1 MTRRTGMIEILE
13 SPKYL
18 VAMKISGKLTAE
30 DIEKAWTAT
39 RDASKENE
47 RVSFFAEI
55 TESLGFTAEGLVK
68 DLTEGIKQLGSLSKY
83 YRAAVVTDKGW
94 LGALARVEGLVFSS
108 IDVRVF
114 DPTDRD
120 KAFAWAAEKPEALP
134 KPEPPKPSIHFLQ
147 TTNPNVFAY
156 EINGRVRSKDVKAVV
171 NEFKPYLEREGKV
184 NVLARLSDFNGFD
197 LFAMMEDDLV
207 KLKFKSLSKVDRYAV
222 IGPKPWM
229 RNLLELFYPWTSV
242 NLRVFDK
249 DEEAEAWDWVGA
261 QQALLA
267 GK

>member
-1 MTRRTGMIEILE
+1 MIEILE
-13 SPKYL
+13 SPKHL
-18 VAMKISGKLTAE
+18 IAMKISGKITAE
-30 DIEKAWTAT
+30 DIEKAYSAT
-39 RDASKENE
+39 RDALKDNE

-55 TESLGFTAEGLVK
+55 TENLGFTAEGLVK
-68 DLTEGIKQLGSLSKY
+68 DLTEGIKNFGKLTKY

-114 DPTDRD
+114 EPADRE
-120 KAFAWAAEKPEALP
+120 KAFAWASEQPAPLP
-134 KPEPPKPSIHFLQ
+134 KPEEPGTSIRFLQ

-156 EINGRVRSKDVKAVV
+156 EINGRVRAKDVKAVV
-171 NEFKPYLEREGKV
+171 NEFKPYLEKEGKV
-184 NVLARLSDFNGFD
+184 NVLAKLSDFNGFD
-197 LFAMMEDDLV
+197 LFAMIEEDLV
-207 KLKFKSLSKVDRYAV
+207 KLKFKSLSKVDKYAV

-229 RNLLELFYPWTSV
+229 RNLLELFYPLTSV
-242 NLRVFDK
+242 KLRVFDQ
-249 DEEAEAWDWVGA
+249 DEEAAAWEWVGA